1 MRKNWPDG
9 VKMGVAL
16 TFDLDAETFWFSRT
30 MDSMYSP
37 NLMAEEPT
45 ALRWEFRESSTCL
58 TDSSSRLRSLS
69 LAGSSNITQRHAGNR
84 KARS

>member
-1 MRKNWPDG
+1 MVSVNLTSIRRENKMRKNWPDG

-37 NLMAEEPT
+37 NLMG
-45 ALRWEFRESSTCL
+45 R
-58 TDSSSRLRSLS
+58 
-69 LAGSSNITQRHAGNR
+69 GSIWS
-84 KARS
+84 